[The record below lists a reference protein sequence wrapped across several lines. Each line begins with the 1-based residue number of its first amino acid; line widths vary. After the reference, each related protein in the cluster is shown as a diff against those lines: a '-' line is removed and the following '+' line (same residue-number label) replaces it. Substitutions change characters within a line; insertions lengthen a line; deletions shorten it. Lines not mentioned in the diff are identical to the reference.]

1 MSRINVRLLLLL
13 TLAASLQAQPRY
25 FSKVTAHYD
34 RLLEVGTDQYGPI
47 ETALWLSSID
57 VHKGG
62 QFEPAPATSRRTYRA
77 IHAPHGSTLYWDQPL
92 VALSYWLSVRT
103 GEQRYKE
110 AADAY
115 LRDFLKTSV
124 DPKEGYFLWGNH
136 LYYDVFADEQ
146 VEILAPYHEMRPLP
160 VAWEMLERVD
170 AAATVRAARAAARGH
185 LVQPS
190 SGLFN
195 RHAVAGGERS
205 ALQPPMPF
213 LSAGGTLVETLA
225 WLASRKPRDHADLI
239 RQAKRVAAY
248 SHGGRN
254 TRTSLMPVQPV
265 VDRWD
270 RYAAT
275 TETGLWASSVLRA
288 AELTGSSS
296 LETRAWDSL
305 RAYLTFGFSPDE
317 GRYHGM
323 LDVASGLPTWERT
336 TEWQPGRWSD
346 VWEPLFPSH
355 DHPMPL
361 AEACL
366 TLYERRGDRGFRE
379 CAEDW
384 ATHIEKTLPAGFP
397 TKDITDSDRTPGAYA
412 ESYGRVIHF
421 LVRASKV
428 LNDPELRALAQRI
441 ADDAIEKLWIEEVA
455 MFRSHPGVDRIDSV
469 DGLGILF
476 AALVYFDTGEDPDL
490 LGFHF

>member
-1 MSRINVRLLLLL
+1 MRFLLLL
-13 TLAASLQAQPRY
+13 TLAVSLQAQPQY
-25 FSKVTAHYD
+25 FSKVTVHYD
-34 RLLEVGTDQYGPI
+34 RLIEVGTDQYGPAK
-47 ETALWLSSID
+47 TALWLASID
-57 VHKGG
+57 VRKGG
-62 QFEPAPATSRRTYRA
+62 QFEPAPEASRRTYRT
-77 IHAPHGSTLYWDQPL
+77 IHAPRGSTLYWDQPL
-92 VALSYWLSVRT
+92 VGLSYWLSTRT
-103 GEQRYKE
+103 GESRYQE

-124 DPKEGYFLWGNH
+124 DPKQGYFLWGNH
-136 LYYDVFADEQ
+136 LYYDVFQDEQ
-146 VEILAPYHEMRPLP
+146 VKIFEPYHEMRPLP
-160 VAWEMLERVD
+160 VAWPMFERID
-170 AAATVRAARAAARGH
+170 AAATVRAARAAAAGH
-185 LVQPS
+185 LVQTAT
-190 SGLFN
+190 GLFN
-195 RHAVAGGERS
+195 RHALIGGDS
-205 ALQPPMPF
+205 SVQTPMPF

-225 WLASRKPRDHADLI
+225 WLASRKPRDSAELS

-275 TETGLWASSVLRA
+275 TETGLWASSMLRA
-288 AELTGSSS
+288 AELTASSS
-296 LETRAWDSL
+296 FETRAWDSL
-305 RAYLTFGFSPDE
+305 RAYLTFGFSRDE

-366 TLYERRGDRGFRE
+366 TLYEKRGDRGFRE

-384 ATHIEKTLPAGFP
+384 ATHIEKTLPASFP
-397 TKDITDSDRTPGAYA
+397 TKDITDSSRTLGAYA

-421 LVRASKV
+421 LVRAAKT
-428 LNDPELRALAQRI
+428 LDEPDFRELAQVV
-441 ADDAIEKLWIEEVA
+441 ADDAVEKLWVEDA
-455 MFRSHPGVDRIDSV
+455 GMFRSHPGDDRIDSV

>member
-1 MSRINVRLLLLL
+1 VRLLLAIAL
-13 TLAASLQAQPRY
+13 TATLQAEPRY
-25 FSKVTAHYD
+25 FSKITAHYD
-34 RLLEVGTDQYGPI
+34 RLIEVGTDRYGPDQ
-47 ETALWLSSID
+47 TALWLASID
-57 VHKGG
+57 VREGG
-62 QFEPAPATSRRTYRA
+62 QAEPPPESSRRTYRT

-92 VALSYWLSVRT
+92 VALAYWLSTRT
-103 GEQRYKE
+103 GRATYAD

-115 LRDFLKTSV
+115 LKDFLATSI
-124 DPKEGYFLWGNH
+124 DPGSGYFLWGNH
-136 LYYDVFADEQ
+136 LYYDVFEDKHVRIFE
-146 VEILAPYHEMRPLP
+146 PYHEMRPLP
-160 VAWEMLERVD
+160 VAWEMFEQID
-170 AAATVRAARAAARGH
+170 AAAAVRAARAAAAGH

-195 RHAVAGGERS
+195 RHAHVEGKREP
-205 ALQPPMPF
+205 QPPMPF

-225 WLASRKPRDHADLI
+225 WLASRSPRDRAELI
-239 RQAKRVAAY
+239 RRAKRVAAY

-270 RYAAT
+270 KHVAT
-275 TETGLWASSVLRA
+275 TETGLWASSMMRA
-288 AELTGSSS
+288 AELTRSSTF
-296 LETRAWDSL
+296 EARAWDSL
-305 RAYLTFGFSPDE
+305 RAYLTFGFSREE

-323 LDVASGLPTWERT
+323 VDVYAGLPTWERT
-336 TEWQPGRWSD
+336 TDYQPGRWSD

-366 TLYERRGDRGFRE
+366 TLLEQRGDRGFRE

-384 ATHIEKTLPAGFP
+384 AMHLEKTLPASFP
-397 TKDITDSDRTPGAYA
+397 TAGITDSERTEGAYA

-421 LVRASKV
+421 LVRASKI
-428 LNDPELRALAQRI
+428 LEDPKLRNLAETI
-441 ADDAIEKLWIEEVA
+441 ADDAIDKLWVEDVE
-455 MFRSHPGVDRIDSV
+455 MFRSHPGDDRIDSV